1 MNLKPIS
8 YFLDVYTTWFF
19 IQKLLELVK
28 SSSDKQLIFEKK
40 LYQFGGKFEFSGYV
54 AILLLTTALD
64 FISENEYQTLFK
76 VENLGVSLGNKMI

>member
-1 MNLKPIS
+1 MS
-8 YFLDVYTTWFF
+8 
-19 IQKLLELVK
+19 
-28 SSSDKQLIFEKK
+28 EKK